1 MVTMADV
8 ARQAGVSVTTVSHV
22 LNETRF
28 VRAETSR
35 RILAAIED
43 TGYIHNT
50 IARSLV
56 TSNTRTIGLAI
67 SAISNPYFIDLVHVI
82 ESELHQAGYS
92 MLLAD
97 TREDPEV
104 ELLTIQLLHQR
115 RADGYLLAPT
125 GGRVHK
131 ALGYL
136 IRHNL
141 PTVLVD
147 RLASDRFD
155 QVGTENVEAAAQL
168 VQHLADHGHRRIA
181 LICGLEALSTTDE
194 RVAGY
199 RQGLKKAG
207 LSFDPAI
214 VVSGASDAGPA
225 YEAALEVLDLPE
237 PPTAIVAAN
246 NRMTIGAMRALR
258 ERGMT
263 VPRDIALVAF
273 DDFEWSELFQPRLTV
288 IAQPIVEIGTQAVRM
303 LMDRLAEPTR
313 TARTMQLVPTFVQR
327 ESCGC
332 PPITGELGTDMHRGD
347 DQQRRTGVR
356 GSPRR

>member
-8 ARQAGVSVTTVSHV
+8 AKRAGVSVTTVSHV
-22 LNETRF
+22 LNDTRY

-35 RILAAIED
+35 RILDAIEH

-56 TSNTRTIGLAI
+56 TANTRTIGLAI

-125 GGRVHK
+125 GGRAHE

-136 IRHNL
+136 TRHKL
-141 PTVLVD
+141 PAVLVD

-168 VQHLADHGHRRIA
+168 VHHLVGHGHRRIA

-199 RQGLKKAG
+199 RQGIDKAG
-207 LSFDPAI
+207 LSYDPAI
-214 VVSGASDAGPA
+214 VVSGASDVGPA
-225 YEAALEVLDLPE
+225 FEATLQVLDLPE

-258 ERGMT
+258 QRGLT
-263 VPRDIALVAF
+263 VPQDIALVAF
-273 DDFEWSELFQPRLTV
+273 DDFEWSDLFQPRLTV
-288 IAQPIVEIGTQAVRM
+288 IAQPIAEIGMRAVSM
-303 LMDRLAEPTR
+303 LLDRLAEPSRAT
-313 TARTMQLVPTFVQR
+313 RTMQLAPTFVQR

-332 PPITGELGTDMHRGD
+332 PPTDELGPAMQGEGR
-347 DQQRRTGVR
+347 QRSDSVTAAPG
-356 GSPRR
+356 